1 MNPEL
6 QKQIE
11 AIKAEFDPKFDKLN
25 ERAADI
31 EEQRKA
37 ATEAQDKDKVAE
49 ATKAFTDLSEKVEE
63 LTAERDQRLATAEGE
78 NLRNRLD
85 SMETALKA
93 FREDDR
99 FQVGDLGAAD
109 DDNIYGAGSEHV
121 FYGDAFKALVDH
133 DQDAV
138 QRWKEAIGEKAMREA
153 TGSTGG
159 FLVPDQISNELLELK
174 VQQTV
179 LRRLFSSVQ
188 VNSDTLRIAGQTQ
201 GLVAGWVAELSEK
214 PLSELAFGE
223 LSVNV
228 FQKAGMAVV
237 SNQLLQ
243 DANRSV
249 QNLIN
254 RDLSRRLALLEEL
267 AFIDGSG
274 NGQPLGILN
283 TPGVIAYDPNADG
296 SGLAST
302 DAVELLDAIIAVITD
317 IYTEYQGPPNG
328 IVMHPR
334 TWGRLVSAHLNAS
347 DEYLLGPPTRE
358 AGRQA
363 TDPLPGYGSGPY
375 PLGNLFGLPVY
386 CSPSVPTNKGAAD
399 NESRVIIGRFDEGLI
414 LDHSGVTLAA
424 SEHVYFTSNQTI
436 FRAEDR
442 VGFTAARY
450 PKAFGVIGGAG
461 LANG

>member
-1 MNPEL
+1 MHPDL
-6 QKQIE
+6 QKAID
-11 AIKAEFDPKFDKLN
+11 AIKAEYDPKFSEFTDKAN
-25 ERAADI
+25 EI
-31 EEQRKA
+31 EERRQA
-37 ATEAQDKDKVAE
+37 AVAAEDKEKVAE
-49 ATKAFTDLSEKVEE
+49 ATKAYEELTGDIEK
-63 LTAERDQRLATAEGE
+63 LTAERDAKLAQAEGE
-78 NLRNRLD
+78 SLRGRLE
-85 SMETALKA
+85 SLETALKA
-93 FREDDR
+93 VREDDR
-99 FQVGDLGAAD
+99 FNIGELTDPAD
-109 DDNIYGAGSEHV
+109 DGPYTRESEHN

-188 VNSDTLRIAGQTQ
+188 VSSDTLRIAGQTQ
-201 GLVAGWVAELSEK
+201 GLVAGWVAELAEK
-214 PLSELAFGE
+214 PVSELAFGE

-267 AFIDGSG
+267 AFLDGTG
-274 NGQPLGILN
+274 NGQPLGILR
-283 TPGVIAYDPNADG
+283 TPGIITYDPADDG

-302 DAVELLDAIIAVITD
+302 DAVDLLDAIITVITD
-317 IYTEYQGPPNG
+317 IYTEYQGPPNA

-334 TWGRLVSAHLNAS
+334 TWGRLVAAHLNNS
-347 DEYLLGPPTRE
+347 DEYLLGPPSRDT
-358 AGRQA
+358 GRQA
-363 TDPLPGYGSGPY
+363 TDSLPGYGSGPY

-386 CSPSVPTNKGAAD
+386 CSPSVPTNKGNAND
-399 NESRVIIGRFDEGLI
+399 ESRVIVGRFDEGLV